1 MARPTKN
8 EGEARDKLLQVR
20 LKIREYEGF
29 MDAAEQCGL
38 DLSAWVRERL
48 IQAARREA
56 AEQERRTKKK

>member
-20 LKIREYEGF
+20 LKNREYSDFQE
-29 MDAAEQCGL
+29 AAEQCGL

-48 IQAARREA
+48 IQAARKESSDDA
-56 AEQERRTKKK
+56 KVSKKR